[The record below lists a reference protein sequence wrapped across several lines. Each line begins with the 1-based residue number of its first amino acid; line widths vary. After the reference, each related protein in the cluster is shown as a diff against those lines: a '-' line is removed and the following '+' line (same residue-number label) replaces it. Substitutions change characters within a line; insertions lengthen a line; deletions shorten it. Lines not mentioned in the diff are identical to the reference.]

1 MQNLT
6 WPIAGFIITMLF
18 RLNQDR
24 NTILNGKNVN
34 HLLMNFICFFPL
46 AFVVFGFAKASCLNW
61 VESILISSGLV
72 CSVWFLLFDFIFN
85 KIRGLEWFWNGNQL
99 GKKAAFTDRIL
110 RKMSNALQL
119 TFKLLLAGGFIIIY
133 IIFKK

>member
-34 HLLMNFICFFPL
+34 HLKMNLICAVPL
-46 AFVVFGFAKASCLNW
+46 AFVVYGFTKAGAAGW
-61 VESILISSGLV
+61 VISAGMV

-119 TFKLLLAGGFIIIY
+119 TFKLLLAGGFIITY

>member
-1 MQNLT
+1 MGNIT
-6 WPIAGFIITMLF
+6 WPIVGFIITILF

-24 NTILNGKNVN
+24 NTILDGKNVN

-46 AFVVFGFAKASCLNW
+46 AFVVYGFAKASRLNW

-110 RKMSNALQL
+110 RKIPAIWQLVLKVGLAAL
-119 TFKLLLAGGFIIIY
+119 FITLY
-133 IIFKK
+133 IAL